1 MSNSG
6 QNVGGTPGGN
16 LSDHEIRQR
25 RLLALEQKGPGRV
38 GKEDDIIEDDLKAAL
53 VLSLGEEQNQEN
65 NKVEKKIFSSKES
78 FDIGE
83 FHTIMWDSKV
93 TTDNDKN
100 RWVGQG
106 IDIRV
111 SEETSSSSLS
121 KTTLTSRLDTMG
133 SNHLPWGLTQAHGG
147 PCGVLAAVQAE
158 LIRLLLFGGRDPLS
172 YPTTLPDEEIK
183 EPSSKMSP
191 ELIREGLAM
200 AIAVIIA
207 RAALMPNSK
216 DEEVG
221 DDIARVILPSNL
233 ADSTS
238 LAWKD
243 LEPWS
248 AIESCRS
255 NSFDIHILG
264 ETAQTKKRQKTND
277 SRDHVPR
284 DERING
290 LALTISKFL
299 LQNSILEKFQRP
311 GGVVLLVMALVAS
324 RGASK
329 IANDMDDQSSKL
341 TSQFGHCSQ
350 ELINLLLTGEAVSNV
365 FDNTMTPS
373 GSFTC
378 RGIQRRPFVGYLT
391 QLEALRYC
399 EVGGYYKN
407 PRFPIWVVGST
418 SHFTVLFG
426 DVSCLK
432 ESKSDE
438 LLERCRRAFKEV
450 DGAENGF
457 ISRIDLPQ
465 VYQILELDVGGDHAI
480 QTLAASLEVSGADI
494 ILWDDF
500 WKATSRL
507 AMGASLQT
515 VLEQQGDNIP
525 SSPKLIRGTVEG
537 MLNLKET
544 KPASAS
550 AMIESDEE
558 MAKRLAAEWGGGGEI
573 SAPARA
579 TSPAVA
585 MSDEEY
591 ARKLQAE
598 LDAEGSGA
606 ASVVAV
612 SGSPPRDDDVA
623 TQQGTS
629 SDDITTETIEEDQ
642 KMSPTSNDNTN
653 GTGSNVVA
661 ARPAD
666 FETFGDSFPLYHYNG
681 LRGGTLT
688 PFRVTRLSAEEAV
701 GSSIALGGQ
710 AAGGGGDLEDVI
722 RTKWPSSMMNW
733 LGKSPPYID

>member
-1 MSNSG
+1 M
-6 QNVGGTPGGN
+6 GGSPGGN
-16 LSDHEIRQR
+16 LTAHEIRQI
-25 RLLALEQKGPGRV
+25 RLAALEQKGSGNV
-38 GKEDDIIEDDLKAAL
+38 GGGDDIVEEDLKAAL
-53 VLSLGEEQNQEN
+53 ALSLGEEQHQEN
-65 NKVEKKIFSSKES
+65 KKVEKNIWSSKES

-83 FHTIMWDSKV
+83 FHNIMWDSKV

-106 IDIRV
+106 IGVRV
-111 SEETSSSSLS
+111 NEESSSSSLAE
-121 KTTLTSRLDTMG
+121 TTLTSTSRLDTIG

-172 YPTTLPDEEIK
+172 YPTSLPDEETQ
-183 EPSSKMSP
+183 ESSSKMSH

-200 AIAVIIA
+200 AIALIIA

-221 DDIARVILPSNL
+221 DDIAKVVLPANVANAECL
-233 ADSTS
+233 V
-238 LAWKD
+238 WKD

-248 AIESCRS
+248 ARASCRS
-255 NSFDIHILG
+255 DSFDVHILG
-264 ETAQTKKRQKTND
+264 GAAQTTKRQRING
-277 SRDHVPR
+277 SRDRVPR

-299 LQNSILEKFQRP
+299 LESSNLEKFQRP

-324 RGASK
+324 RGALK
-329 IANDMDDQSSKL
+329 IANDMDDTSSKL

-378 RGIQRRPFVGYLT
+378 RGIQRRPAVGYLT

-399 EVGGYYKN
+399 EVGGFYKN
-407 PRFPIWVVGST
+407 PRFPIWVIGST

-457 ISRIDLPQ
+457 ISRIDLPK
-465 VYQILELDVGGDHAI
+465 VYRILQLDIGGEHAM

-507 AMGASLQT
+507 ATGASLQT
-515 VLEQQGDNIP
+515 VLEQQGDNLP
-525 SSPKLIRGTVEG
+525 PSPKAIQTTVDG
-537 MLNLKET
+537 LLSLKEST
-544 KPASAS
+544 PVAPSAT
-550 AMIESDEE
+550 IESDEE

-573 SAPARA
+573 SGPARA
-579 TSPAVA
+579 ASPVVA

-598 LDAEGSGA
+598 WDAAGSGA

-612 SGSPPRDDDVA
+612 SGSPPRDDDMT
-623 TQQGTS
+623 TQQGLS
-629 SDDITTETIEEDQ
+629 SDDVTTESIEDDQ
-642 KMSPTSNDNTN
+642 KMSPTSNNNTN
-653 GTGSNVVA
+653 ETVSNVVA
-661 ARPAD
+661 VRPTD

-710 AAGGGGDLEDVI
+710 AAGAGGDLEDVI
-722 RTKWPSSMMNW
+722 RTKWPSSLMNW
-733 LGKSPPYID
+733 LEKSPPYID